1 MLVSRGQATTG
12 FVLWSTRNNCETRST
27 NSLGIEIQTAFKQSR
42 LSMAYSMLDGNN
54 VGRSGGGVIG
64 VDEAETRIGDRRN
77 AIQSANNGSMHSLS
91 NNEAFKRQLVV
102 FSRS

>member
-1 MLVSRGQATTG
+1 
-12 FVLWSTRNNCETRST
+12 
-27 NSLGIEIQTAFKQSR
+27 
-42 LSMAYSMLDGNN
+42 MLDGNN

-91 NNEAFKRQLVV
+91 NNEAFKRQD
-102 FSRS
+102 